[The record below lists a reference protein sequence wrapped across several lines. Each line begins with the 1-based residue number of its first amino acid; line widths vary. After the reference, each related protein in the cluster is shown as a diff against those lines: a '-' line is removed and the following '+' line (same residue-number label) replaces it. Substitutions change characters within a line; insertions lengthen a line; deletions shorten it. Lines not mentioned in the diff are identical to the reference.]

1 MSLNLFG
8 GTIQALEKSLDYSA
22 SKNRVISN
30 NIANIDTP
38 HYKAKNVSFKKVLND
53 TVQDSLQSKRTHE
66 KHFSFNENEH
76 QNYQINERKNTM
88 YNHNG
93 NNVDVDK
100 EMSELAKNQIYYQA
114 VVDRLN
120 GKYRDI
126 QTVIR
131 GGS

>member
-1 MSLNLFG
+1 MNLFG
-8 GTIQALEKSLDYSA
+8 GTIQALENSLDYSTA
-22 SKNRVISN
+22 KNRVISN

-38 HYKAKNVSFKKVLND
+38 HYKAKDVSFKKVLKHTMQKNI
-53 TVQDSLQSKRTHE
+53 QSNRTHE
-66 KHFSFNENEH
+66 KHFSFNVNEH
-76 QNYQINERKNTM
+76 QNYQVSERKNTM

-100 EMSELAKNQIYYQA
+100 EMSELAKNQIYYQTI
-114 VVDRLN
+114 VDRLN